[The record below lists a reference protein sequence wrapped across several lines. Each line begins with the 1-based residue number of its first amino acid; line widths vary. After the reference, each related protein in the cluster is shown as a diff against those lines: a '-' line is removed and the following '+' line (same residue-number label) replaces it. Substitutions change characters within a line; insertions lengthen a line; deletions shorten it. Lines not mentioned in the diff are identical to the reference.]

1 MMRLKEIAEKLD
13 LEARCCSHKL
23 DNEVKRGYSSDL
35 MSDVIAHGQES
46 DLWVTLQIHVNTVA
60 VASMKDLAGILI
72 IGGREPQEQTIEKAE
87 EENIPILVSKLTAFE
102 VIGRLYNL
110 GIPGI

>member
-1 MMRLKEIAEKLD
+1 MMRLREITEKLD
-13 LEARCCSHKL
+13 LEARCCARML
-23 DNEVKRGYSSDL
+23 DNEVKRGYASDL
-35 MSDVIAHGQES
+35 MSDVIAHGQEN

-110 GIPGI
+110 GIPGT

>member
-1 MMRLKEIAEKLD
+1 MMHLREIAEKLN
-13 LEARCCSHKL
+13 LEVRCCSHRL

-35 MSDVIAHGQES
+35 MSDVIAHGQDS